1 MNPIETNEKLNFAD
15 FINHSDTYLETG
27 TCYGQ
32 SVERALLAG
41 FKKVRSVEVFKPF
54 FDHCFNLFSENNNV
68 ELFCGRSDDELPE
81 MLKGIMKPCVIF
93 LDAHP
98 AGPNTG
104 GHDDL
109 MEKGDKSEFAQD
121 HILTKELQIILA
133 HRMDHIII
141 IDDQN
146 GINADNEAYMKMIL
160 EANKEYQFYFYD
172 EQLDPNGTY
181 YKNKSLVC
189 VPK

>member
-1 MNPIETNEKLNFAD
+1 
-15 FINHSDTYLETG
+15 
-27 TCYGQ
+27 
-32 SVERALLAG
+32 
-41 FKKVRSVEVFKPF
+41 
-54 FDHCFNLFSENNNV
+54 
-68 ELFCGRSDDELPE
+68 
-81 MLKGIMKPCVIF
+81 MLKGIIHPCVIF

-109 MEKGDKSEFAQD
+109 MDKGENSEFQQD
-121 HILTKELQIILA
+121 FILTKEIVIILKNNIN
-133 HRMDHIII
+133 HIII

-146 GINADNEAYMKMIL
+146 GINADNIAYMKML
-160 EANKEYQFYFYD
+160 SAANPNYEFYFYD

-189 VPK
+189 VPLKKEE